1 MYATK
6 PVSPARI
13 SPKPLSGQ
21 PAAQRLR
28 VARTMAVVAMAAAM
42 LALTGLPKTALAG
55 PVTFAI
61 TPFVD
66 DNNISALEGTVTVSD
81 ADGNQRIDATEV
93 LAWSLR
99 STGALV
105 LSVTSGVGASLSCP
119 LRGCFQLAG
128 DRLTFDF
135 SSSSDQS
142 ALRFVSDDLS
152 TVQWV
157 PDNGLFGD
165 AIAGDRIAL
174 VRWFLPNG
182 AGAAADTFSLSSG
195 STVTV
200 GVVQTVTEP
209 TTLWLMGGGLMAALA
224 QRNRGRR
231 VVARS

>member
-1 MYATK
+1 MCATN

-13 SPKPLSGQ
+13 TPKPLSGQ
-21 PAAQRLR
+21 PAARRLR
-28 VARTMAVVAMAAAM
+28 AARTMAVVAMAAVM
-42 LALTGLPKTALAG
+42 LALTGLPQTALAG
-55 PVTFAI
+55 PVTYAI
-61 TPFVD
+61 ATFVA
-66 DNNISALEGTVTVSD
+66 DNNASVLEGTVTVSD

-135 SSSSDQS
+135 ASSSDLS
-142 ALRFVSDDLS
+142 TLRFVSDDLS
-152 TVQWV
+152 TMEWV
-157 PDNGLFGD
+157 PDNGLSGD
-165 AIAGDRIAL
+165 AMAGDLVAL

-182 AGAAADTFSLSSG
+182 AGAAADTFSLTSG

-200 GVVQTVTEP
+200 GVVQTVPEP
-209 TTLWLMGGGLMAALA
+209 TTLWLLGGGLMAALA